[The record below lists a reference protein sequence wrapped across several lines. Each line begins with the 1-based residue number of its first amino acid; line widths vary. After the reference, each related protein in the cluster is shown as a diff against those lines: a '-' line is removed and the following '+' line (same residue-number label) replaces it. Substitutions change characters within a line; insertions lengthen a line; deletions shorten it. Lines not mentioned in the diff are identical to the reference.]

1 MAGKNKKST
10 VEIVYELAK
19 PIADSLGLNI
29 WDIRFLKEGAG
40 WYLRI
45 FIDKPEGVT
54 IEDCENMSRA
64 IDEPLDKADPI
75 DQNYCLEVCSPGLE
89 RELIKEEHFLQFI
102 GADVQ
107 VKMIRPI
114 EGIGKEFG
122 GVLTGYDKGEV
133 EITDHDGENKVVIN
147 KKDAAW
153 IKLDDLDF

>member
-10 VEIVYELAK
+10 VEVVYELAK

-147 KKDAAW
+147 KKDAEW

>member
-10 VEIVYELAK
+10 VEVVYELAK

-45 FIDKPEGVT
+45 FIDKPEGIT

-89 RELIKEEHFLQFI
+89 RELIKEEQLQK
-102 GADVQ
+102 V
-107 VKMIRPI
+107 
-114 EGIGKEFG
+114 EGLIDTAVSIAKISGISKDEIKEM
-122 GVLTGYDKGEV
+122 LDILYGE
-133 EITDHDGENKVVIN
+133 ENENKQN
-147 KKDAAW
+147 K
-153 IKLDDLDF
+153 

>member
-10 VEIVYELAK
+10 VEVVYELAK

-45 FIDKPEGVT
+45 FIDKLEGVT

-75 DQNYCLEVCSPGLE
+75 DQN
-89 RELIKEEHFLQFI
+89 
-102 GADVQ
+102 
-107 VKMIRPI
+107 
-114 EGIGKEFG
+114 
-122 GVLTGYDKGEV
+122 
-133 EITDHDGENKVVIN
+133 
-147 KKDAAW
+147 
-153 IKLDDLDF
+153 

>member
-10 VEIVYELAK
+10 VEVVYELAK

-75 DQNYCLEVCSPGLE
+75 DRNYCLEVCSPGLE

-133 EITDHDGENKVVIN
+133 EITDHDGENKVIIN

>member
-10 VEIVYELAK
+10 VEVVYELAK

-89 RELIKEEHFLQFI
+89 RELIKEVSVPCCSPVSTTWQPAKTRCISAGVAAVHTSQSL
-102 GADVQ
+102 GATPSSASRTQ
-107 VKMIRPI
+107 PP
-114 EGIGKEFG
+114 
-122 GVLTGYDKGEV
+122 T
-133 EITDHDGENKVVIN
+133 T
-147 KKDAAW
+147 
-153 IKLDDLDF
+153 